1 MHKQDQLNY
10 WYYKSV
16 QNMINYDAAKENIKY
31 HSPNWPQIND
41 HPERILIFRGSGSEK
56 KSQLLNLIK
65 QQDDDNYS
73 VI

>member
-1 MHKQDQLNY
+1 
-10 WYYKSV
+10 
-16 QNMINYDAAKENIKY
+16 MINYDVAKENIKY

-41 HPERILIFRGSGSEK
+41 HPERILIFGGSGHEK
-56 KSQLLNLIK
+56 KTSQLLNLIK